1 MTTSVVYV
9 DGACID
15 NAQAATGDFW
25 NDNDE
30 KNISEVVP
38 VDQLQTNGYAE
49 LSAVI
54 RAIETAVNVG
64 LSEVTVKSDSRY
76 VVSGGTKWI
85 ETWSTN
91 NWIKSNG
98 SCVKHQT
105 LWKTFRVEEEDCSF
119 SHTCKT

>member
-1 MTTSVVYV
+1 MTTSVVYA

-15 NAQAATGDFW
+15 NGQDNAQAAIGVFW

-38 VDQLQTNGYAE
+38 VNQPQTNGYAK

-76 VVSGGTKWI
+76 VVNGGTK
-85 ETWSTN
+85 
-91 NWIKSNG
+91 
-98 SCVKHQT
+98 
-105 LWKTFRVEEEDCSF
+105 
-119 SHTCKT
+119 